1 MLLRNVLLN
10 FGIAAAVDII
20 SNHRYL
26 KKNRLPKCCYV
37 PATSTASSKSI
48 FVAATNS
55 TKQTTTADGT
65 CL

>member
-1 MLLRNVLLN
+1 MGLREVLLN

-26 KKNRLPKCCYV
+26 KKNRLLRFCYV
-37 PATSTASSKSI
+37 PATCAAPSECTFA
-48 FVAATNS
+48 AATNS
-55 TKQTTTADGT
+55 TKQTTKADGT